1 MELGVGT
8 AAVQTC
14 LALVCVMIILSY
26 MVVRSYILVLDHEI
40 ANVEATARDFTL
52 DDMANHMHDQA
63 NDLRDLKDLLI
74 NNEVWIFVVVA
85 ILAVLSTGALYMKK
99 KIFRVLPFFTL
110 GFTLSIA
117 IYTLAHI
124 HPYCMDVPTCNAP
137 LGANWLE
144 NGAITV
150 FVNGTDALGS
160 TALLRHANCASVKL
174 FQDFVQDGVCV
185 AVPAFAYTVLI
196 ASGVGIV
203 ADITS
208 YLGSNDQEKDK
219 LINIQKHSNKLV
231 F

>member
-1 MELGVGT
+1 MKIGVGT
-8 AAVQTC
+8 TAVQTC
-14 LALVCVMIILSY
+14 LALVCVIIILSY
-26 MVVRSYILVLDHEI
+26 IVVQSYILVLSHEI
-40 ANVEATARDFTL
+40 ANVEASARDFSL
-52 DDMANHMHDQA
+52 DDMANHLHDQA
-63 NDLRDLKDLLI
+63 RDLRDLKDLLI
-74 NNEVWIFVVVA
+74 NNKVWIFVVVT
-85 ILAVLSTGALYMKK
+85 ILAALSTGALYMKK

-110 GFTLSIA
+110 GFTLSMA

-124 HPYCMDVPTCNAP
+124 HPYCMDVPTCNAL

-160 TALLRHANCASVKL
+160 AALLRHANCASVKL
-174 FQDFVQDGVCV
+174 FRDFVQDGVCV

-208 YLGSNDQEKDK
+208 YLGSNDQEKGRF
-219 LINIQKHSNKLV
+219 INIQKHSNNLV